1 MKKIHTGFLVSY
13 DYEKL
18 KKSIPPV
25 YAKSDKIFL
34 AIDHENRTWT
44 GTNFTIDDDFFTWLE
59 SFDIDNKITIYRD
72 NFYIPELSPIDNDT
86 RERQMLGE
94 KMGIGNWLIQID
106 ADEIFLD
113 FNKFVQTLTKYN
125 KFLDNPEK
133 NKVQFSGFLINIY
146 KYLDSGLLYVNDAT
160 KFLVATNYPN
170 YKRARNTKER
180 VIYIPS
186 YALHETLSRTEEEL
200 MFKISNWGHKDEIN
214 NEFLSKWQMA
224 NEQNYM
230 QLKDLFYLDP
240 KIWKS
245 LGYFSGQKESDF
257 IVEIDRNPNLKKGA
271 FWLWK
276 KNFGQWFKHLL
287 K

>member
-1 MKKIHTGFLVSY
+1 MKKIQTGFLVSY

-25 YAKSDKIFL
+25 YEKSDEIFL

-44 GTNFTIDDDFFTWLE
+44 GNKIEISNDFFAWIE
-59 SFDIDNKITIYRD
+59 DFDVDKKITIYRD
-72 NFYIPELSPIDNDT
+72 NFYIPELSAIDNDS
-86 RERQMLGE
+86 RERTLLSEQ
-94 KMGIGNWLIQID
+94 MGIGNWLVQVD

-113 FNKFVQTLTKYN
+113 FDRFVETLRKYDH
-125 KFLDNPEK
+125 FLDDPEK

-146 KYLDSGLLYVNDAT
+146 KYLDNGLLYVDDAT
-160 KFLVATNYPN
+160 KFMVATNYPN

-180 VIYIPS
+180 VIYVPH

-200 MFKISNWGHKDEIN
+200 VFKIANWGHKDEIN
-214 NEFLSKWQMA
+214 SEFFPKWKSA
-224 NEQNYM
+224 NENNYN
-230 QLKDLFYLDP
+230 QLKDLFYLNP

-245 LGYFSGQKESDF
+245 LGYFPSENLNDIKRF
-257 IVEIDRNPNLKKGA
+257 INENPNLKKSK
-271 FWLWK
+271 LWIFK
-276 KNFGQWFKHLL
+276 KNFGQWFKHLI

>member
-1 MKKIHTGFLVSY
+1 MKKIQTGFLVSY

-25 YAKSDKIFL
+25 YNDSDEIFL
-34 AIDHENRTWT
+34 ALDRENRTWT
-44 GTNFTIDDDFFTWLE
+44 GTKFEINDDFFAWIDA
-59 SFDIDNKITIYRD
+59 FDVDKKITIYRD
-72 NFYIPELSPIDNDT
+72 DFYIPELSPIDNDT
-86 RERQMLGE
+86 RERTLLGE
-94 KMGIGNWLIQID
+94 KMGIGNWIVQID

-113 FNKFVQTLTKYN
+113 FAKFVETLRTYDH
-125 KFLDNPEK
+125 FLDQPEK

-146 KYLDSGLLYVNDAT
+146 KYLDNGLLYVNDAT
-160 KFLVATNYPN
+160 KFMVATNYPN

-180 VIYIPS
+180 VIYVPH

-200 MFKISNWGHKDEIN
+200 VFKISNWGHKDEIN
-214 NEFLSKWQMA
+214 SEFFTKWKSA
-224 NEQNYM
+224 NETNYG

-245 LGYFSGQKESDF
+245 LGYFPSEDLNQIKDF
-257 IVEIDRNPNLKKGA
+257 IKDNPNLKKSK
-271 FWLWK
+271 LWIFK
-276 KNFGQWFKHLL
+276 KNFGQWFKHLI

>member
-1 MKKIHTGFLVSY
+1 MKKIQTGFLVSY

-25 YAKSDKIFL
+25 YNKSNDIFL
-34 AIDHENRTWT
+34 AIDCENRTWT
-44 GTNFTIDDDFFTWLE
+44 GTKFEISEDFFVWIKT
-59 SFDIDNKITIYRD
+59 FDVDKKITIYRD
-72 NFYIPELSPIDNDT
+72 NFYVPELSPIDNDT

-94 KMGIGNWLIQID
+94 KMGIGNWLVQID

-113 FNKFVQTLTKYN
+113 FDKFVETLRKYDH
-125 KFLDNPEK
+125 FLDNPKK

-146 KYLDSGLLYVNDAT
+146 KYLDNGILYVDGAT
-160 KFLVATNYPN
+160 KFMVATNYPN

-180 VIYIPS
+180 VIYIPH

-200 MFKISNWGHKDEIN
+200 VFKISNWGHKDEIN
-214 NEFLSKWQMA
+214 SEFFAKWKSA
-224 NEQNYM
+224 NENNYT
-230 QLKDLFYLDP
+230 QLKDLFYLNP

-245 LGYFSGQKESDF
+245 LGYFPSENLNDIKGF
-257 IVEIDRNPNLKKGA
+257 INENPNLKKSK
-271 FWLWK
+271 LWIFK
-276 KNFGQWFKHLL
+276 KNFGQWFKHLF